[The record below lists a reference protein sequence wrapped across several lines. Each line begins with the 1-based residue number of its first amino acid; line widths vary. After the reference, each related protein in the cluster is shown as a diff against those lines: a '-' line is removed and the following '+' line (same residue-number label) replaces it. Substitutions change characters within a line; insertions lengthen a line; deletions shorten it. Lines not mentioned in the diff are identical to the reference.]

1 MKGHSAPLPARR
13 LLLAAALLA
22 VTVGCGYGLV
32 GRGSTL
38 PENVKTV
45 RFEALANRTSRIGLE
60 QRLSQE
66 IARELTI
73 RGRLRVVAG
82 VEPADA
88 VLTGAVTRFD
98 LIPVAFDG
106 AGRAQEYQVQI
117 GAQLSLKTLPDERV
131 LYEDSGYTFR
141 DAYSFPAAAS
151 SFVDLQNEAI
161 ERVAARF
168 AESVVSTIL
177 EGF

>member
-1 MKGHSAPLPARR
+1 MRTRPVRR
-13 LLLAAALLA
+13 LLALLLLLPA
-22 VTVGCGYGLV
+22 WGCGYSLV

-38 PENVKTV
+38 PDEVRTV

>member
-1 MKGHSAPLPARR
+1 LGSVLRVLVAAILLPLSA
-13 LLLAAALLA
+13 
-22 VTVGCGYGLV
+22 GCGYSLV

-38 PENVKTV
+38 PETVRTV
-45 RFEALANRTSRIGLE
+45 RFEALVNRTSRIGLE

-66 IARELTI
+66 IARELAI

-82 VEPADA
+82 AEPADA
-88 VLTGAVTRFD
+88 ILTGAVTRFD
-98 LIPVAFDG
+98 LIPVAYDA
-106 AGRAQEYQVQI
+106 AGRAQEYQVQVA
-117 GAQLSLKTLPDERV
+117 AQLALKTLPDERV
-131 LYEDSGYTFR
+131 LYEDPGFTFR
-141 DAYSFPAAAS
+141 DTYSFPATAS